1 MNLRVEIADV
11 SSSVLVSLGGVLA
24 EQICTDARR
33 NSSCHS
39 SPEDAGEATGEVR
52 VLEVRVQFRLWRLKT
67 RWLRA

>member
-39 SPEDAGEATGEVR
+39 SPEDAGEATEEKLG
-52 VLEVRVQFRLWRLKT
+52 F
-67 RWLRA
+67 